1 MSAHEYELHVDGL
14 IRFFEILKVNICL
27 FVSPSFPPTDY
38 SLIIKNGPNT
48 FWTPPLQVQVILY
61 PFF

>member
-27 FVSPSFPPTDY
+27 FVSPSFPPQ
-38 SLIIKNGPNT
+38 IILLLLKMVRTHFGPPH
-48 FWTPPLQVQVILY
+48 FKSR
-61 PFF
+61 